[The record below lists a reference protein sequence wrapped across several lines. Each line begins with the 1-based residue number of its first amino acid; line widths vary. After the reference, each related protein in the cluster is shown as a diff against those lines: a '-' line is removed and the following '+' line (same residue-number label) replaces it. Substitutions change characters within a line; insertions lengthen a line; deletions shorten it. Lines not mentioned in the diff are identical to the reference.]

1 MAWRKVQTPKIP
13 QTISWKASLIQS
25 RKGFCL
31 PVSRTQNS
39 QPSQAKH
46 AIKACYYTA
55 SVKVQFSCLPVG
67 QNCITCRSTKLH
79 SFVRGQCLGLV
90 AKNIEKLGFLLSPT
104 IRGPALPVVFINM
117 GISPRKKPNLRSA
130 K

>member
-1 MAWRKVQTPKIP
+1 M
-13 QTISWKASLIQS
+13 
-25 RKGFCL
+25 
-31 PVSRTQNS
+31 QNS

-104 IRGPALPVVFINM
+104 IRGPALVYKYGHQP
-117 GISPRKKPNLRSA
+117 PKKA
-130 K
+130 KLEVSKIMPI